1 MVHSALSRIRRRV
14 PGMTPERL
22 IRTLQDLV
30 ATDGTIL
37 MPTFSFIGKQ
47 ADYVDSHDQFD
58 VQNTPSQL
66 GALTEVFRKSPGV
79 IRSLHPTHS
88 VSAWG
93 RHAEKLVSTHHLGPT
108 YGVTSP
114 FYKLR
119 ECDGLVVGLGTQYRY
134 GFGPTHVVEEL
145 DPNSRALSFESEP
158 RRMVVKDGS
167 HEFEYEFCV
176 LLPNVNREYERIAN
190 IMLRDK
196 ILRYVTVC
204 GLPCLSGN
212 ADAFIRR
219 GLELAA
225 ENNYII
231 RAKV

>member
-1 MVHSALSRIRRRV
+1 
-14 PGMTPERL
+14 MTPERL
-22 IRTLQDLV
+22 IRILQDLV
-30 ATDGTIL
+30 GPEGTLL
-37 MPTFSFIGKQ
+37 MLTFSFVGKQ
-47 ADYVDSHDQFD
+47 AYYVASHSHFD
-58 VQNTPSQL
+58 AQNTPSQL

-93 RHAEKLVSTHHLGPT
+93 RHANELVTTHHLGPT
-108 YGVTSP
+108 YGMSSP

-119 ECDGLVVGLGTQYRY
+119 EFNGLVIGLGTQYRY

-145 DPNSRALSFESEP
+145 DPKSRALAFESEL
-158 RRMVVKDGS
+158 RKMTIKDGS
-167 HEFEYEFCV
+167 HEFDYEFRV
-176 LLPNVNREYERIAN
+176 FRPKVNREYERIAN